1 MARKKKQ
8 YVLVEK
14 PEIKL
19 DKPMQEEFDKIV
31 VNALWQSLYQ
41 AGKLTEEQVRYLENI
56 NLNIW

>member
-8 YVLVEK
+8 YIMIEK
-14 PEIKL
+14 PEIQLNKHE
-19 DKPMQEEFDKIV
+19 QEEFDKIV
-31 VNALWQSLYQ
+31 LNALCQSLYQ

>member
-8 YVLVEK
+8 YIPVEK

-19 DKPMQEEFDKIV
+19 TKTEQEEFEKLV
-31 VNALWQSLYQ
+31 LNGLCQSLYQ
-41 AGKLTEEQVRYLENI
+41 AGKLTEEQVRYMENI

>member
-1 MARKKKQ
+1 MARQKKQ

-31 VNALWQSLYQ
+31 VNALCQSLYQ

>member
-8 YVLVEK
+8 YIMIEK
-14 PEIKL
+14 PEIQLNKHE
-19 DKPMQEEFDKIV
+19 QEEFDIIV
-31 VNALWQSLYQ
+31 MNALCQSLYQ

>member
-19 DKPMQEEFDKIV
+19 DKPTQEEFDKIV
-31 VNALWQSLYQ
+31 VNALCQSLYQ
-41 AGKLTEEQVRYLENI
+41 AGKLTEEQVRYLENF